1 MNVICPRCELM
12 EPQILIAAKI
22 NQLCD
27 KCGNALINVTE
38 RIDPPPM
45 AFSDGKKPKKDKTEA
60 PADAVIEM
68 PGEEVSDKIINKMT
82 LDADDDTEILEVMP
96 DLEKMTEKKLREL
109 GKDLDVPNYWNRHLD
124 DLKELIQVALDEQA
138 TG

>member
-1 MNVICPRCELM
+1 MNVICPRCEPM
-12 EPQILIAAKI
+12 ETPQILIASRV

-38 RIDPPPM
+38 RIDLPIGHKV
-45 AFSDGKKPKKDKTEA
+45 SE
-60 PADAVIEM
+60 
-68 PGEEVSDKIINKMT
+68 PGETVEMVEFEERTEDEAINALLTDDIVEVN
-82 LDADDDTEILEVMP
+82 P
-96 DLEKMTEKKLREL
+96 DLDKMSEKKLRQL
-109 GKDLDVPNYWNRHLD
+109 GKDLDVPNYRDHHLD

>member
-12 EPQILIAAKI
+12 EPQILIAAKV

-27 KCGNALINVTE
+27 TCGNALINVTE
-38 RIDPPPM
+38 RIDPPPA
-45 AFSDGKKPKKDKTEA
+45 AFDDGKKDKKDKRDKA
-60 PADAVIEM
+60 EM
-68 PGEEVSDKIINKMT
+68 DTDDVPEDSEISSANKMT
-82 LDADDDTEILEVMP
+82 LAADDDTEILEVMP
-96 DLEKMTEKKLREL
+96 DLEKMSEKKLRAL

-124 DLKELIQVALDEQA
+124 DLKELIQEALNEQQ

>member
-12 EPQILIAAKI
+12 EPQILIAAKV

-38 RIDPPPM
+38 RIDPPP
-45 AFSDGKKPKKDKTEA
+45 AIFDDGKKDKDDDKKDK
-60 PADAVIEM
+60 DD
-68 PGEEVSDKIINKMT
+68 DKNNDDVLANKMT
-82 LDADDDTEILEVMP
+82 LAADDDTEILEVMP
-96 DLEKMTEKKLREL
+96 DLEKMSEKKLRDL

>member
-1 MNVICPRCELM
+1 MNVICPRCEPM
-12 EPQILIAAKI
+12 ETPQILIASRV

-38 RIDPPPM
+38 RIDMPI
-45 AFSDGKKPKKDKTEA
+45 GY
-60 PADAVIEM
+60 EM
-68 PGEEVSDKIINKMT
+68 SEPGETVEMAEFEERTEDEAVNALLTDDIVTDDIVEVN
-82 LDADDDTEILEVMP
+82 P
-96 DLEKMTEKKLREL
+96 DLDKMSEKKLRQL

-124 DLKELIQVALDEQA
+124 DLKELIQEALNEQQ